1 MRIQREK
8 KVSTLVFTM
17 EYWPRCS
24 LLSSSSSTWS
34 CSYWASYKLSLGL
47 PSSSTRTLQLISLI
61 TSLSWATCYHLVWKW
76 NHSIAPTFCFR
87 ESHSKPDSAHP
98 HCGVRLRL
106 SAGRLEEEGGEVAE
120 DNREDWETAIE
131 VWNKKLVSAGAYDW
145 RRILWNNQIYSDQYV
160 VSQVEES
167 INALIT
173 DLSPSVTYI
182 IILVQFLMSTMTP
195 SQDDLGSR
203 NGSLVNG

>member
-1 MRIQREK
+1 M
-8 KVSTLVFTM
+8 
-17 EYWPRCS
+17 
-24 LLSSSSSTWS
+24 SS
-34 CSYWASYKLSLGL
+34 
-47 PSSSTRTLQLISLI
+47 
-61 TSLSWATCYHLVWKW
+61 
-76 NHSIAPTFCFR
+76 
-87 ESHSKPDSAHP
+87 
-98 HCGVRLRL
+98 
-106 SAGRLEEEGGEVAE
+106 E

-167 INALIT
+167 INAFIT